1 MYKIGD
7 KVVYPMHGA
16 GVIVALEDKEVFGIV
31 KEYYI
36 LNMPIGGMKVSLPV
50 DSIEK
55 IGVRDIISNEEADQ
69 LLEDFYNH
77 ECDETTNW
85 NKRYRENMEKIKSG
99 SITSVA
105 FVVKA
110 LMIRD
115 KAKGLSTG
123 ERKMLSSAKQIM
135 LSEIMLV
142 KGISVGEAEVMVS
155 ERVKKIEE

>member
-7 KVVYPMHGA
+7 NVVYPMHGA
-16 GVIVALEDKEVFGIV
+16 GVIVALEDKEVFGEV
-31 KEYYI
+31 KEYYV

-50 DSIEK
+50 DSIDK

-69 LLEDFYNH
+69 LLEDFSNH
-77 ECDETTNW
+77 VCEETTNW
-85 NKRYRENMEKIKSG
+85 NKRYRENMELIKSG

-123 ERKMLSSAKQIM
+123 ERKMLSSAKAIM
-135 LSEIMLV
+135 LSELILV
-142 KGISVGEAEVMVS
+142 KGISLSEAEKMVS
-155 ERVKKIEE
+155 DRVIIVEE